1 MKKRWSALA
10 AVFAVLFT
18 LAACESGAGGKN
30 NDDEAKTK
38 LGMAVYGTNTASAE
52 EASVDA
58 VVAAVLTDK
67 EGVILAC
74 KLDELQIK
82 PTIAAGS
89 FKDSGDYKTKGELG
103 DAYGM
108 KAGGAKQEWYQQAEA
123 FCKYVIGK
131 TANQVA
137 GIETADGKATDA
149 DLSAGC
155 TVAVTGF
162 MKAVSMAA
170 ENAVEGDVAA
180 ADKLGIAVTAH
191 RTGDENAPQYDA
203 VFSAVAV
210 GAGGKLTGCVVD
222 ELQKTLT
229 VENGAFKAES
239 GDIKSKKQQGDAY
252 NMKAASGIGLEWYE
266 QVENLQ
272 KYLSGKTTA
281 DIDGVTLKDGK
292 AADLASGCTIAV
304 SGMLQN
310 VQKAMKNAA

>member
-1 MKKRWSALA
+1 
-10 AVFAVLFT
+10 
-18 LAACESGAGGKN
+18 
-30 NDDEAKTK
+30 
-38 LGMAVYGTNTASAE
+38 
-52 EASVDA
+52 
-58 VVAAVLTDK
+58 
-67 EGVILAC
+67 
-74 KLDELQIK
+74 
-82 PTIAAGS
+82 
-89 FKDSGDYKTKGELG
+89 
-103 DAYGM
+103 
-108 KAGGAKQEWYQQAEA
+108 
-123 FCKYVIGK
+123 
-131 TANQVA
+131 
-137 GIETADGKATDA
+137 
-149 DLSAGC
+149 
-155 TVAVTGF
+155 

-210 GAGGKLTGCVVD
+210 GADGKLTGCVVD

-239 GDIKSKKQQGDAY
+239 GDIKTKKQQGDGY

-292 AADLASGCTIAV
+292 AEDLASGCTIAV